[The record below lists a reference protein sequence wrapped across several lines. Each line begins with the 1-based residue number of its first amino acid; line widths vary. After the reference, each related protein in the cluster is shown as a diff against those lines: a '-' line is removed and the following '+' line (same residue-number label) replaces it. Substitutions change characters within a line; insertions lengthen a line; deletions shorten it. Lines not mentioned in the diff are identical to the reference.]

1 MKYSNENSTFAII
14 DPEVLIALER
24 LHNASTYIRDQW
36 LVTMKRDEAK
46 SNLDARALIF
56 NCCNL
61 IFREHGCGITKEEAE
76 ARNNIRNKEWFQ

>member
-1 MKYSNENSTFAII
+1 MKYRNENSTFAII

-36 LVTMKRDEAK
+36 LVTMKRNEAK
-46 SNLDARALIF
+46 ANLDARAILF

-61 IFREHGCGITKEEAE
+61 IFQEHGCGITEKEVEAHGL
-76 ARNNIRNKEWFQ
+76 ISKKEWIQ